1 MTPKD
6 AADKLRPTFVLT
18 HMPPEDRHH
27 IVFVEAV
34 AAELGVE
41 ATAFN
46 LQQVASAL
54 DEADI
59 RGDDLHFPL
68 MLYSRQH
75 HAIDGVAASTYY
87 PRHDF
92 TFVVVDNEDQLKSLG
107 SGWVENPNDLP
118 PRGEIPITA
127 PIAKPADLP
136 EPEEHRPFAGG
147 HFDPSNPDHVTRVD
161 GDSPRDRE
169 IVDRMKANQDEIK
182 AEQARVDA
190 ANKAAADERDRMAAL
205 QKQAAES
212 ANTH

>member
-1 MTPKD
+1 MNPHD

-34 AAELGVE
+34 AAELGIE

-92 TFVVVDNEDQLKSLG
+92 TFVTVDNEDQLKSLG

-118 PRGEIPITA
+118 PRGDIPISA
-127 PIAKPADLP
+127 PIAKSAELP
-136 EPEEHRPFAGG
+136 DPDHD
-147 HFDPSNPDHVTRVD
+147 HFDPSNPAHVTRVD
-161 GDSPRDRE
+161 GDTARDRE
-169 IVDRMKANQDEIK
+169 IVDRIKANQDALK
-182 AEQARVDA
+182 AEQAKVDTA
-190 ANKAAADERDRMAAL
+190 DKAAADERDRLAML
-205 QKQAAES
+205 EKQAADS